1 MSEEVLAMIDEMMRE
16 YDEDQ
21 HMYIE
26 ELDLYEL
33 EPHFN

>member
-1 MSEEVLAMIDEMMRE
+1 MSEEVLAMIDAMTHE
-16 YDEDQ
+16 YDEDEY
-21 HMYIE
+21 MFIE